1 MMTKPSMMA
10 SGQGQVLWRRD
21 RHAGVQSGTT
31 DGGESGSRPPL
42 ARSRWLDAICRTWL
56 KILYAPTVSV
66 HVCSVWTR
74 RQMAFQAQ
82 TVLPKGTLPLNDLDE
97 PSAQGTL
104 SLRLIAGHQ

>member
-1 MMTKPSMMA
+1 MMA

-42 ARSRWLDAICRTWL
+42 ARSRWLDAICRTRL
-56 KILYAPTVSV
+56 KILYYVPTVSV

-82 TVLPKGTLPLNDLDE
+82 PTVLVMYTVTE
-97 PSAQGTL
+97 QPSAQATL